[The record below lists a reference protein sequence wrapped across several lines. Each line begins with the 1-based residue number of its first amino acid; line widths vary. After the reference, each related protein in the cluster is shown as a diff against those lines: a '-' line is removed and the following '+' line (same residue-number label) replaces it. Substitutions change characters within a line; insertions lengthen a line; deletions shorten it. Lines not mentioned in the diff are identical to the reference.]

1 MRRTDLRSARKL
13 VRLNRGG
20 LENFPIFF
28 SMTDA
33 PDFFQILSDS
43 SDFFQTLT
51 DFFSNNNYSYYSL
64 LANQPS
70 TGQWI
75 AVQKRRGVLEANRA
89 PVSSQKS

>member
-51 DFFSNNNYSYYSL
+51 DFFFQIIIIPYCPL
-64 LANQPS
+64 K
-70 TGQWI
+70 G
-75 AVQKRRGVLEANRA
+75 K
-89 PVSSQKS
+89 